1 MCIIHNSS
9 TMNKLKFLYIFPHPD
24 DESFGPAPVMYRSIN
39 EGHEV
44 HLLTLTKGGATK
56 VRHQFGYSIKEMG
69 EIREQEL
76 HEVSKLIPFT
86 SMTILNHQDGG
97 MAKSNPILFEQII
110 KKHIEKI
117 EPNIVV
123 TYPIH
128 GISGHH
134 DHLACHAI
142 VKRVYVDMKEKY
154 NYLKRLAFLTI
165 PTPDEN
171 KHVGGMY
178 KVNTT
183 RNKDVDCEITLNKNE
198 VNILKKALDCYGT
211 YSSVIKET
219 NVIND
224 IGNKVY
230 FEFYNE
236 NFNPRVTSIN
246 GEIN

>member
-1 MCIIHNSS
+1 
-9 TMNKLKFLYIFPHPD
+9 
-24 DESFGPAPVMYRSIN
+24 
-39 EGHEV
+39 
-44 HLLTLTKGGATK
+44 
-56 VRHQFGYSIKEMG
+56 
-69 EIREQEL
+69 
-76 HEVSKLIPFT
+76 
-86 SMTILNHQDGG
+86 
-97 MAKSNPILFEQII
+97 
-110 KKHIEKI
+110 
-117 EPNIVV
+117 
-123 TYPIH
+123 
-128 GISGHH
+128 
-134 DHLACHAI
+134 
-142 VKRVYVDMKEKY
+142 MKEKY